1 MDKTSIK
8 LSEQAIIAAR
18 KYFLRND
25 NRYGCAESTY
35 IALKTVFELSSPED
49 SSPAMVLNGGIA
61 YSGSTCGAITGA
73 CLAMGELAEL
83 MLNDHQGAKKQAR
96 EIIQKVIKEF
106 KEQFFSDQCRNLIP
120 YQISI
125 PSEHEK
131 FIESGIWKIICMNQ
145 IEFVVARL
153 ASFKEKNMWIEL
165 PS

>member
-1 MDKTSIK
+1 MNETHIK

-25 NRYGCAESTY
+25 NSYGCAESTY
-35 IALKTVFELSSPED
+35 IALKTVFELSSPEN

-61 YSGSTCGAITGA
+61 YSGSMCGAITGA
-73 CLAMGELAEL
+73 CLAVGELAEL
-83 MLNDHQGAKKQAR
+83 MLKDHQNAKKQAR
-96 EIIQKVIKEF
+96 IIIQKVIEEF
-106 KEQFFSDQCRNLIP
+106 KEQFFSDQCGNLIP

-131 FIESGIWKIICMNQ
+131 FIASGIWKIICMQQ

-153 ASFKEKNMWIEL
+153 APFKEKSMWIEL
-165 PS
+165 SS